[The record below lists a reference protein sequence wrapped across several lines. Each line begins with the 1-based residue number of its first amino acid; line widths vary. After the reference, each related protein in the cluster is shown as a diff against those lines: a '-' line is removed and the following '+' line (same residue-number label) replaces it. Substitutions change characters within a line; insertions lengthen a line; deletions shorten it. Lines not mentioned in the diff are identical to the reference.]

1 MTLIVRV
8 PLRVS
13 FCGGGTDVK
22 DFYMTHG
29 GAILSTNI
37 QKYVYISLTPRSDEQ
52 IVIQDIDF
60 GVSTVFHYDT
70 EPNFDGLT
78 DLARG
83 CVKFLQLRQ
92 GVNILIKSDVAP
104 GSGLGTSSA
113 ITVGILKGLIQ
124 LFKLSHPV
132 SPEELSH
139 QAYVVERE
147 ILGWEGGMQDYLA
160 ATHPGINVVDYSA
173 TGVVIRP
180 LTYRWTFLRELQM
193 CSLLCYT
200 GMTRYSATLMSHQM
214 RDMKIEVLQSIK
226 SLVVNLEQAWR
237 TEDVPLFAR
246 YIDASYVLKRQLHN
260 QITNAEIDKM
270 YDAAK
275 SQGAWGGKLLGAGAG
290 GYLLFFAPFERQ
302 QEIKKALRNL
312 GGQVEPLLISVEGIQ
327 IWESKS

>member
-22 DFYMTHG
+22 DFYMTYG
-29 GAILSTNI
+29 GATLSTNI

-132 SPEELSH
+132 SPEDLAH

-160 ATHPGINVVDYSA
+160 AVHPGINFVNYSTEGIVV
-173 TGVVIRP
+173 RP
-180 LTYRWTFLRELQM
+180 LPYRWTFLRELQM

-200 GMTRYSATLMSHQM
+200 GITRYSSSLISYQM
-214 RDMKIEVLQSIK
+214 RNMKIEKLQSLRF
-226 SLVVNLEQAWR
+226 LVTSLEQAWR
-237 TEDVPLFAR
+237 EEDIQSFAH
-246 YIDASYVLKRQLHN
+246 YVDASYVFKR
-260 QITNAEIDKM
+260 
-270 YDAAK
+270 
-275 SQGAWGGKLLGAGAG
+275 
-290 GYLLFFAPFERQ
+290 
-302 QEIKKALRNL
+302 
-312 GGQVEPLLISVEGIQ
+312 
-327 IWESKS
+327 